1 MPKRRY
7 RKPGD
12 LYDLQCM
19 LWTLMREL
27 EDRVFERGL
36 MPLTLEDLVR
46 VSHAMGQLSGSY
58 LKLIELG
65 ELAQQMSQLE
75 QLMHENGNG
84 HGR

>member
-19 LWTLMREL
+19 LWTLMREV
-27 EDRVFERGL
+27 EDRVFEREAE
-36 MPLTLEDLVR
+36 PLSLDDLLR

-58 LKLIELG
+58 LKVVELG
-65 ELAQQMSQLE
+65 TVEQGMRDLEHLAT
-75 QLMHENGNG
+75 GNG
-84 HGR
+84 HHT